1 MVVSLILTP
10 ISQRVA
16 NDCLELRCRLTES
29 KKSEI
34 KRFPE
39 LPGLG
44 RQSSGTAL
52 DHNGFQSDLGWQEA
66 FGRLGT
72 VGVGQNLCEM
82 ETYVGTYHDCSKSSM
97 LKNNF

>member
-16 NDCLELRCRLTES
+16 NDCLELRGRLSES

-44 RQSSGTAL
+44 GQSSGTAL
-52 DHNGFQSDLGWQEA
+52 DHYGFQSDLGWQEA
-66 FGRLGT
+66 IGRLA
-72 VGVGQNLCEM
+72 QL
-82 ETYVGTYHDCSKSSM
+82 M
-97 LKNNF
+97 LGRINVE